1 MAILLLGD
9 LIWDFRVNSIQMPP
23 VAIHESHGV
32 LFTINSVQFLNI

>member
-23 VAIHESHGV
+23 VAIHEIVMEFFSP
-32 LFTINSVQFLNI
+32 